1 MKRYKVRMSN
11 GNTMLVDAVSLVDAA
26 RKAEAMCE
34 SVGIYAQ
41 AMEIEDQEEKEMSE
55 LNSYLEELSLCE
67 REHKARMYSRE
78 CKRNVKRK
86 INIDWQS
93 ENCTLCALAGA
104 LLLALVTMIL
114 QEENRDEL

>member
-41 AMEIEDQEEKEMSE
+41 AMEIED
-55 LNSYLEELSLCE
+55 
-67 REHKARMYSRE
+67 
-78 CKRNVKRK
+78 
-86 INIDWQS
+86 
-93 ENCTLCALAGA
+93 
-104 LLLALVTMIL
+104 
-114 QEENRDEL
+114 